1 MWLDVKTEVFRRPD
15 LSSNPWDINTMISF
29 GATRT
34 QLGQVVQIC
43 AADATGA
50 DITP

>member
-1 MWLDVKTEVFRRPD
+1 VFRRPE

-34 QLGQVVQIC
+34 QLGKIVEVC
-43 AADATGA
+43 ALDGTGA